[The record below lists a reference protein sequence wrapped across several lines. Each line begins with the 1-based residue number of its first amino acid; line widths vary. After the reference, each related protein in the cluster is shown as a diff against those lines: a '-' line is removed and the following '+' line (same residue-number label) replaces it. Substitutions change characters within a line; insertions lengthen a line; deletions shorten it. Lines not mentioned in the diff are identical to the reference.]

1 MSTISKSIVN
11 QTTDQQNVNITLSD
25 LINTDQSK
33 LYLENNKRALICFE
47 EFIKL
52 QTNKNKNNNKL
63 SLHLLKLNG
72 FSNLEKYKKN
82 PLLILK
88 SYGKNIVNEKK
99 RKFKSQTLGVD
110 EGLITLPKNDFD
122 INFLDNLK
130 DSDANRLLF
139 SNLDLKNVKDMNNY
153 DTLNKA
159 LFKTVTNVSNKNNN
173 NISLSARSLSNKKK
187 TLKIT
192 DLERGRELISKSK
205 KCTNKNNK
213 SSAES
218 FFMKM
223 KKLKEDFDQQL
234 RYNFELRKLNNW
246 EFSNLSKNKETN
258 LNKTF
263 SKNKIMNF
271 NHLNEEE
278 SSNMGWL
285 LNIRN
290 DKEKLKV
297 VSRIK
302 QLNDFFIGFGK
313 EQDALFM
320 QAMNKTK
327 KGFVFDAFDKSKEE
341 INVNKISESEI
352 KSGVHF
358 YREVMKVKTKR
369 EDMFKSEVSEC
380 AEKLWKEKLNKQNC
394 IICSYN
400 LLNDL
405 EQIKKKESELFNE
418 LTLNTKN
425 QINVSKMKEKER
437 IKNEKKLNEEKHKK
451 NNNNNNILF
460 HRENRDIRENQ
471 DKKDSSEFG
480 ESIDR
485 KLSKRNIM
493 LKIQMNNEKI
503 LKKLS
508 EVKKEKML
516 IEEKLKNNHIQ
527 LNEIQIRLKNAKVN
541 YTEKVQMLSEYYY
554 QILKKGIDVRR
565 TGLSWVVVKLME
577 LNSFIDKN
585 HFPTFLN
592 DSEINYL
599 MRIGVKSFELNELV
613 KLFQLLKIRQKK
625 LRERH
630 IQEDKERENQIKE
643 EQFNKIKEANK
654 GNKYNIGNDYVE
666 YMEEIQRKY
675 EHVINACLNE
685 RTEENDINQISEKFK
700 KQILSMHDEDID
712 NMQMS
717 KLYELYFIPG
727 SLAQYFSKDKI
738 FRQYFDD
745 IYYLNEE
752 INKRRKELKEEK
764 EKEYKKYRNLNFIN
778 NYVKIL
784 KGNEMSESQRVS
796 EQDKI
801 MAALF
806 GNDISV

>member
-1 MSTISKSIVN
+1 MSTITKSTEQ
-11 QTTDQQNVNITLSD
+11 QTSDQQKSSQLLSD
-25 LINTDQSK
+25 LINKGKNK

-52 QTNKNKNNNKL
+52 QTNKNENNNKL
-63 SLHLLKLNG
+63 SMHLLNLNG

-82 PLLILK
+82 PILILK
-88 SYGKNIVNEKK
+88 TYGKNLFDEKK

-122 INFLDNLK
+122 INLFDNLK
-130 DSDANRLLF
+130 NNDANKLLF
-139 SNLDLKNVKDMNNY
+139 SNLDLKNVKDVNNY

-159 LFKTVTNVSNKNNN
+159 LFKTFTNIPIKRDNNVL
-173 NISLSARSLSNKKK
+173 LSEKSLSNYKKRK
-187 TLKIT
+187 NVKIT
-192 DLERGRELISKSK
+192 DLERGKELVSKTRINIK
-205 KCTNKNNK
+205 KNKAD
-213 SSAES
+213 SY
-218 FFMKM
+218 FIKM
-223 KKLKEDFDQQL
+223 KKLKDEFEQQL
-234 RYNFELRKLNNW
+234 KYNFELKKLNNW
-246 EFSNLSKNKETN
+246 DVSNIPRNDKSSLSQSFSRKR
-258 LNKTF
+258 
-263 SKNKIMNF
+263 IMNF
-271 NHLNEEE
+271 NNLNEEE

-297 VSRIK
+297 VGRIK
-302 QLNDFFIGFGK
+302 LLNEFFSGFGK
-313 EQDALFM
+313 EQDAIFM
-320 QAMNKTK
+320 QAMKINR
-327 KGFVFDAFDKSKEE
+327 KGFIFDAFFKTKEE
-341 INVNKISESEI
+341 LSDIKVDENEI
-352 KSGVHF
+352 ISGVNF
-358 YREVMKVKTKR
+358 YREVMKTKIKR
-369 EDMFKSEVSEC
+369 EEMFKSEVSEC
-380 AEKLWKEKLNKQNC
+380 AEKLWKEKLEKQKN
-394 IICSYN
+394 IISSYE
-400 LLNDL
+400 LMNDL
-405 EQIKKKESELFNE
+405 EELKKKESELFNE

-425 QINVSKMKEKER
+425 QIHVSKMKEKER
-437 IKNEKKLNEEKHKK
+437 IKNEKKIHNEEKQKSS
-451 NNNNNNILF
+451 NNNVLL
-460 HRENRDIRENQ
+460 HRDNRETWDNK
-471 DKKDSSEFG
+471 DKKESSNSTNHIE
-480 ESIDR
+480 R

-508 EVKKEKML
+508 DLKKEKMI
-516 IEEKLKNNHIQ
+516 IEEKLKHNNTL
-527 LNEIQIRLKNAKVN
+527 LNDIQIRLKISKAN
-541 YTEKVQMLSEYYY
+541 YTEKVQMLSDYYY
-554 QILKKGIDVRR
+554 QILKKGIDVRKS
-565 TGLSWVVVKLME
+565 GLSWVVVKLME

-585 HFPTFLN
+585 HFPSFLT

-613 KLFQLLKIRQKK
+613 KLFQLLKKRQKK

-630 IQEDKERENQIKE
+630 IQEDKEKENQIKE
-643 EQFNKIKEANK
+643 EQFNKLKEANK

-685 RTEENDINQISEKFK
+685 KTEENDINQISLKFK
-700 KQILSMHDEDID
+700 KQILSMHNEDID
-712 NMQMS
+712 NIQIS

-752 INKRRKELKEEK
+752 INKRRKELREEK
-764 EKEYKKYRNLNFIN
+764 EKEYKKYRNISNT
-778 NYVKIL
+778 NYFLKIR
-784 KGNEMSESQRVS
+784 KGVEISKSHRVS

>member
-1 MSTISKSIVN
+1 MPKSINN
-11 QTTDQQNVNITLSD
+11 QATDQQSTNITLSD
-25 LINTDQSK
+25 LINTDKSK

-52 QTNKNKNNNKL
+52 QSNKNKNNNKL
-63 SLHLLKLNG
+63 SLHLLSLNG

-82 PLLILK
+82 PILILK
-88 SYGKNIVNEKK
+88 SYGKNIIDEKK

-153 DTLNKA
+153 DVLNKA
-159 LFKTVTNVSNKNNN
+159 LFKTLTNVSNKNN
-173 NISLSARSLSNKKK
+173 ICLSARSLSNKKRRK
-187 TLKIT
+187 LKIT
-192 DLERGRELISKSK
+192 DLERGREIISKSK
-205 KCTNKNNK
+205 INTKRD
-213 SSAES
+213 SAES
-218 FFMKM
+218 FFNKI

-246 EFSNLSKNKETN
+246 EFSNLSKKKTN

-271 NHLNEEE
+271 NNLNEEE

-327 KGFVFDAFDKSKEE
+327 KGFIFDAFGKSKEE
-341 INVNKISESEI
+341 ITDNKASESEI

-380 AEKLWKEKLNKQNC
+380 AEKLWKEKLLKQNN
-394 IICSYN
+394 IISSYN

-405 EQIKKKESELFNE
+405 DELKKKESDLFNE

-425 QINVSKMKEKER
+425 QIHVSKMKEKER
-437 IKNEKKLNEEKHKK
+437 IKNEKKINDDKQKK
-451 NNNNNNILF
+451 NNNSNNILF
-460 HRENRDIRENQ
+460 HRENRDIRESQ
-471 DKKDSSEFG
+471 DKKDSFEHG
-480 ESIDR
+480 ESIER

-493 LKIQMNNEKI
+493 LKIQMNNDKI

-508 EVKKEKML
+508 EVKKGKML
-516 IEEKLKNNHIQ
+516 IEEKLKNNHSL

-599 MRIGVKSFELNELV
+599 MRIGVKTFELNELV

-643 EQFNKIKEANK
+643 EQFNKLKEANK

-685 RTEENDINQISEKFK
+685 KTEENDINQISEKFK

-764 EKEYKKYRNLNFIN
+764 EKEYKKYRNLNIIN

-784 KGNEMSESQRVS
+784 QGNEASKIQRVS

>member
-1 MSTISKSIVN
+1 MSTISKTNDN
-11 QTTDQQNVNITLSD
+11 QEADQQNTNITLTD
-25 LINTDQSK
+25 LISTDKSK

-52 QTNKNKNNNKL
+52 QTNKNKNNNNNKL
-63 SLHLLKLNG
+63 SLYLLNING

-82 PLLILK
+82 PILILK
-88 SYGKNIVNEKK
+88 SYGKNIIDKK
-99 RKFKSQTLGVD
+99 KKKFKSQTLGVD

-122 INFLDNLK
+122 INLFDNLK
-130 DSDANRLLF
+130 NTDSSRLLF
-139 SNLDLKNVKDMNNY
+139 SNLDLKNVKDTNNY
-153 DTLNKA
+153 DLLNKA
-159 LFKTVTNVSNKNNN
+159 LFKTLTNVPKKNNN
-173 NISLSARSLSNKKK
+173 NISLSARSFSHKKNRI
-187 TLKIT
+187 KIT

-205 KCTNKNNK
+205 IGTKRNN
-213 SSAES
+213 AEI
-218 FFMKM
+218 FFTKM

-234 RYNFELRKLNNW
+234 KYNFELRKLNNW
-246 EFSNLSKNKETN
+246 EFSNLSKNKKAN

-271 NHLNEEE
+271 NNLNEEE

-313 EQDALFM
+313 EQDAFFM
-320 QAMNKTK
+320 QAMNKDK
-327 KGFVFDAFDKSKEE
+327 KGFIFDAFGKSKEE
-341 INVNKISESEI
+341 IGDNKASESEI

-380 AEKLWKEKLNKQNC
+380 AEKLWKEKLAKQNN
-394 IICSYN
+394 IISSFN
-400 LLNDL
+400 LLNEL
-405 EQIKKKESELFNE
+405 EELKKKESDLFNE
-418 LTLNTKN
+418 LTLNAKN
-425 QINVSKMKEKER
+425 QIHVSKMKEKER
-437 IKNEKKLNEEKHKK
+437 IKNEKKVNEEKPKK
-451 NNNNNNILF
+451 NNNSNNILF
-460 HRENRDIRENQ
+460 HRENRDSRESQ

-480 ESIDR
+480 ESID
-485 KLSKRNIM
+485 KKMSKRNIM
-493 LKIQMNNEKI
+493 LKIQMDNEKI

-508 EVKKEKML
+508 DLKKGKML
-516 IEEKLKNNHIQ
+516 IEEKLKKNHIL
-527 LNEIQIRLKNAKVN
+527 LNEIQIRLKKAKVN

-585 HFPTFLN
+585 HFPSFLN

-599 MRIGVKSFELNELV
+599 MRIGIKTFELNELV

-630 IQEDKERENQIKE
+630 VQEDKQRENQIKE
-643 EQFNKIKEANK
+643 EQFNKLKEANK

-675 EHVINACLNE
+675 EHEINACLNE
-685 RTEENDINQISEKFK
+685 KTEENDINQISEKFK
-700 KQILSMHDEDID
+700 KQILSMHDENID
-712 NMQMS
+712 NIQMS

-745 IYYLNEE
+745 IFYLNEE

-764 EKEYKKYRNLNFIN
+764 EKEYKKYRNLNIIN

-784 KGNEMSESQRVS
+784 QGNETSKYQRVS

>member
-1 MSTISKSIVN
+1 
-11 QTTDQQNVNITLSD
+11 
-25 LINTDQSK
+25 
-33 LYLENNKRALICFE
+33 
-47 EFIKL
+47 
-52 QTNKNKNNNKL
+52 
-63 SLHLLKLNG
+63 
-72 FSNLEKYKKN
+72 
-82 PLLILK
+82 
-88 SYGKNIVNEKK
+88 
-99 RKFKSQTLGVD
+99 
-110 EGLITLPKNDFD
+110 
-122 INFLDNLK
+122 
-130 DSDANRLLF
+130 
-139 SNLDLKNVKDMNNY
+139 
-153 DTLNKA
+153 
-159 LFKTVTNVSNKNNN
+159 
-173 NISLSARSLSNKKK
+173 
-187 TLKIT
+187 
-192 DLERGRELISKSK
+192 
-205 KCTNKNNK
+205 
-213 SSAES
+213 
-218 FFMKM
+218 MKM

-246 EFSNLSKNKETN
+246 EFSNLSKNKNKN

-271 NHLNEEE
+271 NNLNEEE

-320 QAMNKTK
+320 QAMNKAK
-327 KGFVFDAFDKSKEE
+327 KGFIFDAFDKSKEE
-341 INVNKISESEI
+341 INENKVSESEI

-380 AEKLWKEKLNKQNC
+380 AEKLWKEKLAKQNN

-405 EQIKKKESELFNE
+405 DELKKKESELFNE

-425 QINVSKMKEKER
+425 QINVSKIKEKER
-437 IKNEKKLNEEKHKK
+437 IKNEKKINEEKHKK
-451 NNNNNNILF
+451 NNNNNLLL
-460 HRENRDIRENQ
+460 HRENRDNRENQ
-471 DKKDSSEFG
+471 DKKDSFEHG
-480 ESIDR
+480 ESIER

-493 LKIQMNNEKI
+493 LKIQMNNDKI

-516 IEEKLKNNHIQ
+516 IEEKLKDNHIL

-599 MRIGVKSFELNELV
+599 MRIGVKTFEINELV

-643 EQFNKIKEANK
+643 EQFNKLKEANK

-685 RTEENDINQISEKFK
+685 KTEENDINQISEKFK

-727 SLAQYFSKDKI
+727 SLAQYFSKDRI

-764 EKEYKKYRNLNFIN
+764 EKEYKKYRNLNNIN

-784 KGNEMSESQRVS
+784 QGNETSKSQRVS

>member
-1 MSTISKSIVN
+1 MSTIPKSTES
-11 QTTDQQNVNITLSD
+11 QTIDQQNTNLTLSD
-25 LINTDQSK
+25 LINRDKSK
-33 LYLENNKRALICFE
+33 LYIENNKRALICFE

-63 SLHLLKLNG
+63 SLHLLNLNG

-82 PLLILK
+82 PILILK
-88 SYGKNIVNEKK
+88 SYGKNIIDEKK

-139 SNLDLKNVKDMNNY
+139 SNLDLANVKDMNNY
-153 DTLNKA
+153 DALNKA
-159 LFKTVTNVSNKNNN
+159 LFKTLTNVSHKNNH
-173 NISLSARSLSNKKK
+173 NISFSSRSFSHRKKRI
-187 TLKIT
+187 LKIT
-192 DLERGRELISKSK
+192 DLERGKELISKNK
-205 KCTNKNNK
+205 INTNRNT
-213 SSAES
+213 AES
-218 FFMKM
+218 YFMKM

-234 RYNFELRKLNNW
+234 KYNFELRKLNNW
-246 EFSNLSKNKETN
+246 EFSNLKKKKTN

-271 NHLNEEE
+271 NNLNEEE
-278 SSNMGWL
+278 SSNMSWL

-320 QAMNKTK
+320 QAMNKNK
-327 KGFVFDAFDKSKEE
+327 KGFVFDAFGKPKEE
-341 INVNKISESEI
+341 VSDNKVSESEI

-358 YREVMKVKTKR
+358 YKEVMKVKTKR

-380 AEKLWKEKLNKQNC
+380 AEKLWKQKLDKQNN
-394 IICSYN
+394 IISSYN

-405 EQIKKKESELFNE
+405 EELKKKESDLFNE
-418 LTLNTKN
+418 LTLNTNN
-425 QINVSKMKEKER
+425 QILLSKMKEKER
-437 IKNEKKLNEEKHKK
+437 IKNEKKQNEEKQKK

-460 HRENRDIRENQ
+460 HRENRDSRENQ
-471 DKKDSSEFG
+471 DKKDSSDFG
-480 ESIDR
+480 ESIER
-485 KLSKRNIM
+485 KISKRNIM
-493 LKIQMNNEKI
+493 LKIQLNNEKI
-503 LKKLS
+503 LKELS
-508 EVKKEKML
+508 EVKKGKIL
-516 IEEKLKNNHIQ
+516 IEEKLKKNHNL

-541 YTEKVQMLSEYYY
+541 YMEKVQMLSEYYY

-599 MRIGVKSFELNELV
+599 MRIGVKTFELNELV
-613 KLFQLLKIRQKK
+613 KLFQLLKMRQKQ

-630 IQEDKERENQIKE
+630 VQEDKDRENQIKE
-643 EQFNKIKEANK
+643 EQFNKLKEANK

-685 RTEENDINQISEKFK
+685 KTEENDINQISEKFK

-712 NMQMS
+712 NMQMT

-764 EKEYKKYRNLNFIN
+764 DKEYKKYRNLNLIN
-778 NYVKIL
+778 DYVKIL
-784 KGNEMSESQRVS
+784 QGNETSKDHRVS

>member
-1 MSTISKSIVN
+1 MSTMPKSINN
-11 QTTDQQNVNITLSD
+11 QATDQQSTNITLSD
-25 LINTDQSK
+25 LINTDKSK

-52 QTNKNKNNNKL
+52 QSNKNKNNNKL
-63 SLHLLKLNG
+63 SLHLLSLNG

-82 PLLILK
+82 PILILK
-88 SYGKNIVNEKK
+88 SYGKNIIDEKK

-153 DTLNKA
+153 DVLNKA
-159 LFKTVTNVSNKNNN
+159 LFKTLTNVSNKNN
-173 NISLSARSLSNKKK
+173 ICLSARSLSNKKRRK
-187 TLKIT
+187 LKIT
-192 DLERGRELISKSK
+192 DLERGREIISKSK
-205 KCTNKNNK
+205 INTKRD
-213 SSAES
+213 SAES
-218 FFMKM
+218 FFNKI

-246 EFSNLSKNKETN
+246 EFSNLSKKKTN

-271 NHLNEEE
+271 NNLNEEE

-327 KGFVFDAFDKSKEE
+327 KGFIFDAFGKSKEE
-341 INVNKISESEI
+341 ITDNKASESEI

-380 AEKLWKEKLNKQNC
+380 AEKLWKEKLLKQNN
-394 IICSYN
+394 IISSYN

-405 EQIKKKESELFNE
+405 DELKKKESDLFNE

-425 QINVSKMKEKER
+425 QIHVSKMKEKER
-437 IKNEKKLNEEKHKK
+437 IKNEKKINDDKQKK
-451 NNNNNNILF
+451 NNNSNNILF
-460 HRENRDIRENQ
+460 HRENRDIRESQ
-471 DKKDSSEFG
+471 DKKDSFEHG
-480 ESIDR
+480 ESIER

-493 LKIQMNNEKI
+493 LKIQMNNDKI

-508 EVKKEKML
+508 EVKKGKML
-516 IEEKLKNNHIQ
+516 IEEKLKNNHSL

-599 MRIGVKSFELNELV
+599 MRIGVKTFELNELV

-643 EQFNKIKEANK
+643 EQFNKLKEANK

-685 RTEENDINQISEKFK
+685 KTEENDINQISEKFK

-764 EKEYKKYRNLNFIN
+764 EKEYKKYRNLNIIN

-784 KGNEMSESQRVS
+784 QGNEASKIQRVS